1 MLPLA
6 TFWMLSRNID
16 RLKAEDDLRGFQV
29 SRTAQAGA
37 EHATAFM
44 EGLQYRIGRPVVTD
58 QVHDPSKVKADPD
71 AKEQLMEIFGRIG

>member
-29 SRTAQAGA
+29 SRVAQAGA
-37 EHATAFM
+37 EDATAFM
-44 EGLQYRIGRPVVTD
+44 EVCNTG
-58 QVHDPSKVKADPD
+58 
-71 AKEQLMEIFGRIG
+71 

>member
-29 SRTAQAGA
+29 SRVAQAGA
-37 EHATAFM
+37 EDATAFM

-58 QVHDPSKVKADPD
+58 KV
-71 AKEQLMEIFGRIG
+71 